1 VCCFLHIQTFLCLA
15 QNKTENGFKN
25 GLWEIYK
32 NNGQTKVRC
41 YYLRDTLHG
50 EYMEF
55 STLTGRKSLEA
66 NYHEG
71 VLNGVFR
78 TYWES
83 GEIWNEG
90 FYQNGKLNG
99 RFKFYERNGH
109 LIYYLHYKN
118 GMLDGLCESYYWSGN
133 LEQQF
138 WYKKGFRTDTSIW
151 FDPKSKYSCITIR
164 DKEQI
169 PIVFH
174 LRTINRKPI
183 CSWNMRD
190 LLSDA
195 IDAYQVNVIY
205 KKSFLSKEMKM
216 IGWKYIHKKKKEVID
231 IYYLSQCKKGD
242 KKKKDGA
249 LPRSR
254 DSSIKL

>member
-1 VCCFLHIQTFLCLA
+1 MFKRHSINQSCCLCILTKAFLVCCFLHIQTFVCLA

-25 GLWEIYK
+25 GLWETYK

-90 FYQNGKLNG
+90 FYQNGRLNG

-118 GMLDGLCESYYWSGN
+118 GMLDGLCESYYWNNNFGI
-133 LEQQF
+133 
-138 WYKKGFRTDTSIW
+138 KKVSEPIPLFGSIL
-151 FDPKSKYSCITIR
+151 KVNIL
-164 DKEQI
+164 
-169 PIVFH
+169 V
-174 LRTINRKPI
+174 
-183 CSWNMRD
+183 
-190 LLSDA
+190 LL
-195 IDAYQVNVIY
+195 
-205 KKSFLSKEMKM
+205 
-216 IGWKYIHKKKKEVID
+216 
-231 IYYLSQCKKGD
+231 
-242 KKKKDGA
+242 
-249 LPRSR
+249 
-254 DSSIKL
+254 